1 MGKNILIGFKNQ
13 LNIGCSF
20 LNAIFKIYC
29 FQAPF
34 LVNNNFMTLS
44 CKNNEKRRLETDL
57 LHLLSL
63 LHGDP
68 TVNRDY

>member
-29 FQAPF
+29 FHQSGTKPKQ
-34 LVNNNFMTLS
+34 VIKKIT
-44 CKNNEKRRLETDL
+44 ET
-57 LHLLSL
+57 S
-63 LHGDP
+63 
-68 TVNRDY
+68 Y